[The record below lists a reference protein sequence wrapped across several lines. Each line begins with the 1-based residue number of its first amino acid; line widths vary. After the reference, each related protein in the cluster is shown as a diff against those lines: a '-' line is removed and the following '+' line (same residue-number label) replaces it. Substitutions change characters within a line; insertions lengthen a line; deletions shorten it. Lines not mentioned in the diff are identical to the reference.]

1 MPLPLTALAS
11 VKSRL
16 VLPFWYRLTQ
26 VVLDKGPLNGCV
38 CVCVCAFISFY
49 FISDMRTHI
58 RVARDTVL
66 FISHKQ
72 QFTQTRFF
80 KVRRATQCS
89 PCRTFLPGRIGTA
102 AVRPAEY
109 RQVVVASPEKL
120 RSRPSRARVS
130 SEASRASSSQSPST
144 PSSQWPPS
152 SSLAATCPKNTA
164 RTTTTSGNG
173 WRRG

>member
-1 MPLPLTALAS
+1 MPLTALAS

-16 VLPFWYRLTQ
+16 VLPFWYRLTPGSPGQ
-26 VVLDKGPLNGCV
+26 RAVKRV
-38 CVCVCAFISFY
+38 CVCVCATFISFY

-102 AVRPAEY
+102 AVRPAEC
-109 RQVVVASPEKL
+109 RRVVVASPEKL

-130 SEASRASSSQSPST
+130 SEASRASSSQSPSI

-152 SSLAATCPKNTA
+152 SSSAATCPKNTA

-173 WRRG
+173 WWRG